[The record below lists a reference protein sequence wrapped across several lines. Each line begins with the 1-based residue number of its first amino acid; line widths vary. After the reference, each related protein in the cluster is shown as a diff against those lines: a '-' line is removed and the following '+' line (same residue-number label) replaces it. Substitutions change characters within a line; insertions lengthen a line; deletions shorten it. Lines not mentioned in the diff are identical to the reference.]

1 MAYMASISVQASR
14 RPQIGPQTVRLSTSN
29 RAIKHNILISM
40 RKNAKVAIDKAVR
53 TGVVSRA
60 SQDDPAEVKK
70 VPEPQNR
77 SRVDQEEGSNDFKRM
92 VSAGLLAA
100 LIMAGTALAHPEE
113 AYAARSGG
121 RVGGSSFS
129 RRSAP
134 PPRAAPGGGS
144 VRNYNYYSAPPL
156 VSPYGFGIPF
166 FGGGMYAPFPLFG
179 LGSIFNIIILMFM
192 VNVVFNVVTAFTNSK
207 GGKGRDDSWDD
218 DERW

>member
-1 MAYMASISVQASR
+1 MAYMASISVSVSR
-14 RPQIGPQTVRLSTSN
+14 RPQIGPQTVSLPSSN
-29 RAIKHNILISM
+29 RALGTKALISM
-40 RKNAKVAIDKAVR
+40 RKTSRIGVAKAER

-60 SQDDPAEVKK
+60 SQDDVAELKK
-70 VPEPQNR
+70 VPEPQTR
-77 SRVDQEEGSNDFKRM
+77 SYVDQEEGSKDFKRM

-134 PPRAAPGGGS
+134 PPRAAPRGGS

-218 DERW
+218 DDRW

>member
-1 MAYMASISVQASR
+1 
-14 RPQIGPQTVRLSTSN
+14 
-29 RAIKHNILISM
+29 M
-40 RKNAKVAIDKAVR
+40 RKTSTVAVAKAER

-60 SQDDPAEVKK
+60 SQDDVAELKK
-70 VPEPQNR
+70 VPEPQTR
-77 SRVDQEEGSNDFKRM
+77 SYVDQEEGSKDFKRM

-134 PPRAAPGGGS
+134 PPRAAPRGGS
-144 VRNYNYYSAPPL
+144 VR
-156 VSPYGFGIPF
+156 
-166 FGGGMYAPFPLFG
+166 GMYAPFPLFG

-218 DERW
+218 DDRW

>member
-1 MAYMASISVQASR
+1 MAYMASISVSVSR
-14 RPQIGPQTVRLSTSN
+14 RPQIGPQTVSLSSSN
-29 RAIKHNILISM
+29 RALGTKALISM
-40 RKNAKVAIDKAVR
+40 RKTSTVAVAKAER

-60 SQDDPAEVKK
+60 SQDDVAELKK
-70 VPEPQNR
+70 VPEPQTR
-77 SRVDQEEGSNDFKRM
+77 SCVDEEEGSKDFKRM

-134 PPRAAPGGGS
+134 PPRAAPRGGS

-156 VSPYGFGIPF
+156 VSPYGFGMPF

-218 DERW
+218 DDRW

>member
-1 MAYMASISVQASR
+1 MAFMVSVSLPASR
-14 RPQIGPQTVRLSTSN
+14 RPQIGPQTVCLSHSN
-29 RAIKHNILISM
+29 RSVANKTSIAI
-40 RKNAKVAIDKAVR
+40 RKPTSRVFVEAEKA
-53 TGVVSRA
+53 GVSH
-60 SQDDPAEVKK
+60 EEMKK
-70 VPEPQNR
+70 IPEPHKFA
-77 SRVDQEEGSNDFKRM
+77 EEDDGSNALKRM
-92 VSAGLLAA
+92 VSAGLLAT
-100 LIMAGTALAHPEE
+100 LIVTGTAFAHPEE

-134 PPRAAPGGGS
+134 PPRAAPRSGSS

-156 VSPYGFGIPF
+156 VSPYGFGMPF

-192 VNVVFNVVTAFTNSK
+192 VNVIFNVVTAFTNSK

>member
-1 MAYMASISVQASR
+1 MASISVPVSR
-14 RPQIGPQTVRLSTSN
+14 RPQIGQQTVCLSNSN
-29 RAIKHNILISM
+29 RALGTKSLISM
-40 RKNAKVAIDKAVR
+40 RKKVTFVVAKAER

-60 SQDDPAEVKK
+60 RQEDVAELKK
-70 VPEPQNR
+70 VPEPQKA
-77 SRVDQEEGSNDFKRM
+77 SYMGQEEGTTDVKRLM
-92 VSAGLLAA
+92 SAGLLAA
-100 LIMAGTALAHPEE
+100 LIVAGTAFAHPEE

-134 PPRAAPGGGS
+134 PPRAAPRAGSS

-156 VSPYGFGIPF
+156 VSPYGFGVPF

-192 VNVVFNVVTAFTNSK
+192 ANVVFNVVTSFTNSK

-218 DERW
+218 DDRW